1 MGLEELRDRLDL
13 GMVATDQPCRIEG
26 SDGHYVVGELV
37 SGYVFRDLAR
47 ANGTVAARGEQQDDE
62 ADDEDAAAPDTGND
76 EIGENDDGP
85 EEPEAEDR
93 RQGDRPLW
101 SRHPSLLAFPRQILL
116 TTGLAAAAVLA
127 WKLEWSGGVAAVCAS
142 LACFSASLLLWRKTA
157 NHLQV
162 FAGCL
167 VIRSGLPWRRI
178 RVVDRDEV
186 AAFRPWCGGAGRWLG
201 LGGFVIELRSG
212 KVVVLRG
219 FRRTRRAARL
229 WDEACP

>member
-13 GMVATDQPCRIEG
+13 GMVAADQPCRIEG

-47 ANGTVAARGEQQDDE
+47 ANGAVPEPGEEEDGEDGAAR
-62 ADDEDAAAPDTGND
+62 DAGN
-76 EIGENDDGP
+76 EDDGEEEDGL
-85 EEPEAEDR
+85 EEPEARDGR
-93 RQGDRPLW
+93 HGDRPLW

-116 TTGLAAAAVLA
+116 TILLAAAAALA
-127 WKLEWSGGVAAVCAS
+127 WRLEWSGWLAAACGS
-142 LACFSASLLLWRKTA
+142 LACFSASLLLWRKAA

-162 FAGCL
+162 FAECL
-167 VIRSGLPWRRI
+167 VIRSGLPWRRV
-178 RVVDRDEV
+178 RVVGRDEV

-219 FRRTRRAARL
+219 FRRTRRAVRL
-229 WDEACP
+229 WDEAGE

>member
-1 MGLEELRDRLDL
+1 MRILVESSEGESGPMGLEELRDRLDL

-47 ANGTVAARGEQQDDE
+47 ANGTVPAHGEQENDE
-62 ADDEDAAAPDTGND
+62 A
-76 EIGENDDGP
+76 GENEGGP
-85 EEPEAEDR
+85 EEPEAENR

-101 SRHPSLLAFPRQILL
+101 SRHPSLLAFPRHLFL
-116 TTGLAAAAVLA
+116 TIGLAAAAALA
-127 WKLEWSGGVAAVCAS
+127 MKFEWSGGVAAACAS

-178 RVVDRDEV
+178 RVVERDEV

-212 KVVVLRG
+212 KLVVLRG
-219 FRRTRRAARL
+219 FRRTRRAVRL
-229 WDEACP
+229 WDEAGG